1 MPIRTPSSVALV
13 GATSAVGRDLLERL
27 AERQVPL
34 ARLSLLLAGV
44 DDRQLPDGPEGVPA
58 KVDLV
63 SAEAFQGLDVAVFCE
78 DAGLARRYGPV
89 AAAAGATTIDLTGA
103 TLDDAGA
110 TLVAPGITP
119 PSAIAASGRRLVLPL
134 PGASA
139 LAAVLAPLH
148 AAAGLERVVISV
160 YEAAAT
166 AGQAGL
172 DELLDQ
178 VRALLTQ
185 QDMPSAQFPD
195 QLAFNVIPQTGPF
208 TADGD
213 TEPERRL
220 AVSLRR
226 LLGAP
231 DLRVA
236 VTVARV
242 PAFHGTSA
250 AVNVELRRPLS
261 PEDARA
267 RLSAA
272 PGVEVVD
279 APAEGRY
286 PLGIDAAGQ
295 DFVLVGR
302 IRADRS
308 VPSGLAFWLAADD
321 IRRGGAV
328 AAVEVIEAL
337 QQAPSSAP
345 SS

>member
-1 MPIRTPSSVALV
+1 MPSRKPVLAIV
-13 GATSAVGRDLLERL
+13 GATSALGRSLIERL
-27 AERQVPL
+27 AERSLPL
-34 ARLSLLLAGV
+34 ERLSLLVADV
-44 DDRQLPDGPEGVPA
+44 DDRQLPEGPEGVPM
-58 KVDLV
+58 KMDLLTR
-63 SAEAFQGLDVAVFCE
+63 EAFVGVDFAVFCE
-78 DAGLARRYGPV
+78 DAGLTRRYAPV
-89 AAAAGATTIDLTGA
+89 AAGAGATVIDLTGG
-103 TLDDAGA
+103 TLEEPGVA
-110 TLVAPGITP
+110 LVSPGLTT
-119 PSAIAASGRRLVLPL
+119 PSAIAAAGKRIVLP
-134 PGASA
+134 PPAASA

-148 AAAGLERVVISV
+148 AAAGVRRVVVSL

-172 DELLDQ
+172 DELLEQ
-178 VRALLTQ
+178 VRGLLAQ
-185 QDMPSAQFPD
+185 QEAPAARFPE

-208 TADGD
+208 TPEGD
-213 TEPERRL
+213 TEPERQV

-236 VTVARV
+236 VTAARV

-250 AVNVELRRPLS
+250 SVNVELERPLA
-261 PEDARA
+261 PEDARR

-286 PLGIDAAGQ
+286 PLGLDAAGQ

-302 IRADRS
+302 VRADRS
-308 VPSGLAFWLAADD
+308 VPSGLALWLAADD

-328 AAVEVIEAL
+328 AAVEVLEAF
-337 QQAPSSAP
+337 QRHA
-345 SS
+345 